1 MTQRCYTHVSA
12 EDRETVSLGLTQ
24 GESLRARA
32 RVLGR
37 APRSVSREV
46 TRNALNGP
54 YRACTAQRPAAARAR
69 QPRRPR
75 KLADPW
81 LWQQVRTQ
89 LAEGCSPEQM
99 AGRLRRADPD
109 DRRKHLSAE
118 TLDVALSVRPRG
130 ALRSERLAARRQ
142 ARKARRPRARGTDR
156 RGQSPH
162 MTPMAERSPEV
173 ATRTVPG
180 HWEGDLIKGARKGSA
195 VGTLVERTTRL
206 VRLARMDGTEARSAR
221 EGFTRTLRHVPAP
234 RRKPLTDDRGNER
247 AEHEPWAQ
255 QLAIQRVFADPDS
268 P

>member
-1 MTQRCYTHVSA
+1 MTKRCYTHVSA

-24 GESLRARA
+24 GESLRALA

-69 QPRRPR
+69 PPRRPR
-75 KLADPW
+75 KLAAPW

-118 TLDVALSVRPRG
+118 TIDVALSVLPHG

-156 RGQSPH
+156 RGQIPH
-162 MTPMAERSPEV
+162 MTPIAERSLRWPPARCP
-173 ATRTVPG
+173 ATG
-180 HWEGDLIKGARKGSA
+180 K
-195 VGTLVERTTRL
+195 
-206 VRLARMDGTEARSAR
+206 
-221 EGFTRTLRHVPAP
+221 
-234 RRKPLTDDRGNER
+234 
-247 AEHEPWAQ
+247 
-255 QLAIQRVFADPDS
+255 AI
-268 P
+268 